1 MGKLNNWLDYLR
13 YTEDAFFFYLFVVV
27 ASTTFGP
34 LSGSDDEF
42 VDGGLD
48 S

>member
-1 MGKLNNWLDYLR
+1 MNNWLDYLT
-13 YTEDAFFFYLFVVV
+13 YTGDVFFYHHFVVV

-42 VDGGLD
+42 VDVDGGLD